1 MQSSQS
7 TDQSTS
13 HDEGA
18 EQAPAALVLSRRRLA
33 QLGGTGLAVA
43 LLSACGGTTSAP
55 TGTTAASS
63 TQPASGGSQATAA
76 TTATT
81 AASPAAS
88 PQASSTQATQAGQP
102 VRGGTLVYARNLD
115 AKTLDPHFSAQFSER
130 FALYCIYNTI
140 VAYDKNFNLVPDLAA
155 KWEVASDGSSVTF
168 TLQPNVKFHDG
179 TACDATAVKWNID
192 RILNPATNS
201 PLAGQ
206 INVIDQTTAPDATT
220 VMLHFKQ
227 PNRPLLA
234 SLGERPGFVVSP
246 AAVQKYGKD
255 FGANPVGSGP
265 FKFVEWVADSHVTMA
280 RFDGYWD
287 TGKPYLDQIEIR
299 HVADPQVQSTMVRTG
314 EAQVIDAV
322 PATLV
327 SVLKQASGV
336 VVSELQSGRFW
347 GTQCHADKPP
357 FNDVNLRMALV
368 YGTDRDEVRTVVFGG
383 TGRVATHPLGSGWAY
398 DSSLDS
404 QFPNYDLAKAKD
416 YLAKAN
422 VAGQTFTLTVTNTQP
437 DQTLAQVL
445 QAQYQKLGLTVK
457 IATVDAA
464 QSFAMVKA
472 GTINWT
478 STDWAPRADPDGLLR
493 ILWYSKGFQNT
504 TGANIAGLDTLLD
517 KAAAEYDTS
526 KAAPMYHQA
535 EQLIVNNADYVFM
548 HWPSLFAAMQ
558 SSVQNFIYYP
568 DLILRLRDLWLKK

>member
-1 MQSSQS
+1 MEQR
-7 TDQSTS
+7 TS
-13 HDEGA
+13 HDEST
-18 EQAPAALVLSRRRLA
+18 EQALPALVLSRRRLA
-33 QLGGTGLAVA
+33 QLGATGLAMS
-43 LLSACGGTTSAP
+43 LLSACGGTTATS
-55 TGTTAASS
+55 TSTTAAS
-63 TQPASGGSQATAA
+63 TQPASGGSQAT
-76 TTATT
+76 T
-81 AASPAAS
+81 AAPTAAPAAS
-88 PQASSTQATQAGQP
+88 PPVAATKAAATQTTQAGQP
-102 VRGGTLVYARNLD
+102 VRGGNLVYARNLD

-130 FALYCIYNTI
+130 YALYCIFNTI

-155 KWEVASDGSSVTF
+155 KWEVASDGSGITF
-168 TLQPNVKFHDG
+168 TIQPNVKFHDG

-206 INVIDQTTAPDATT
+206 INVIDKTDAPDSTT
-220 VMLHFKQ
+220 VTLHFKQ
-227 PNRPLLA
+227 PSRPLLA

-265 FKFVEWVADSHVTMA
+265 FKFVEWVADSHITMA

-287 TGKPYLDQIEIR
+287 TGKPYLDQIQIR
-299 HVADPQVQSTMVRTG
+299 HVADPQVQATMVRTG

-327 SVLKQASGV
+327 SVLKGAQGV

-347 GTQCHADKPP
+347 GTQCHVDKPP
-357 FNDVNLRMALV
+357 FNDANLRMALV
-368 YGTDRDEVRTVVFGG
+368 YGTDREEVRTVVFGG

-398 DSSLDS
+398 DASLDS
-404 QFPNYDLAKAKD
+404 QFPGYDLAKAKD

-422 VAGQTFTLTVTNTQP
+422 VAGQTFTLTITNTQP
-437 DQTLAQVL
+437 DQQLGQVL
-445 QAQYQKLGLTVK
+445 QSQYQKLGLTVK
-457 IATVDAA
+457 LATVDAA
-464 QSFAMVKA
+464 QSFALVKN
-472 GTINWT
+472 GTTNWT
-478 STDWAPRADPDGLLR
+478 TTDWAPRADPDGLLR

-504 TGANIAGLDTLLD
+504 TGANIPGLDALLD

-535 EQLIVNNADYVFM
+535 EQMIVNNADYVFM
-548 HWPSLFAAMQ
+548 HWPSLFAAIQ
-558 SSVQNFIYYP
+558 SSVQSFIYYP